1 MTVRGT
7 VRQAEAAEG
16 DEAPI
21 EPTSNYSSRTAL
33 THTFGT
39 KKSKKLVQS
48 RAENVLY
55 SRDADSNAANPLSEA
70 LLSSMPESEALPINS
85 DGKPIDTTTAIQA
98 GKPLPK
104 PDLTTTD
111 VSQAYPLSHLILPY
125 PYQSTLTAMPIADW
139 RKLISE
145 REAVQSS
152 SRFIAHRVTYITQTA
167 NTQPSPESPGTATL
181 QLLRYIY
188 LLIEFSRAISR
199 FQPERRI
206 TPISKWSTG
215 KITDQSNFP
224 TPLLNALT
232 IKYCPGGKGPTK
244 FHLILL
250 HTTILAL
257 TLHIPP
263 PSGTHGPDILA
274 TDPTD
279 IQQDLNLTPHEAR
292 KYFRE
297 LGCKVEGATDTEL
310 DTWGIKKPIE
320 KARTKTKYAKLRLP
334 LVFPQISKGAPS
346 GRR

>member
-1 MTVRGT
+1 MTVRRT
-7 VRQAEAAEG
+7 IRQTAAVEG

-21 EPTSNYSSRTAL
+21 ELTSNYSSRTAL

-39 KKSKKLVQS
+39 KKSKKLVHS

-55 SRDADSNAANPLSEA
+55 SRDADPNATNPLSEA
-70 LLSSMPESEALPINS
+70 LLSSMPEPEALPTTS
-85 DGKPIDTTTAIQA
+85 DGKPIDTAAAIQA
-98 GKPLPK
+98 AKPLPT

-111 VSQAYPLSHLILPY
+111 VSQAYPLSNLIVPSPY
-125 PYQSTLTAMPIADW
+125 KSTLTSMPISEW
-139 RKLISE
+139 RKLASE
-145 REAVQSS
+145 GEAVHSS
-152 SRFIAHRVTYITQTA
+152 SRFIVQRVTYIIQAA
-167 NTQPSPESPGTATL
+167 NTHPSPDSPQTVTL

-199 FQPERRI
+199 LRPEKPI
-206 TPISKWSTG
+206 TPISKWLPG

-232 IKYCPGGKGPTK
+232 TKYCPGGKGPK
-244 FHLILL
+244 KSDLILL

-263 PSGTHGPDILA
+263 PSGTHGLDILA

-279 IQQDLNLTPHEAR
+279 IQQDLNLAAHDAR

-297 LGCKVEGATDTEL
+297 LGCKVEGATETEL
-310 DTWGIKKPIE
+310 TTWGIRKPSE
-320 KARTKTKYAKLRLP
+320 EARVKTKYAKLRLP
-334 LVFPQISKGAPS
+334 LVFPQASRGPPS
-346 GRR
+346 RRR